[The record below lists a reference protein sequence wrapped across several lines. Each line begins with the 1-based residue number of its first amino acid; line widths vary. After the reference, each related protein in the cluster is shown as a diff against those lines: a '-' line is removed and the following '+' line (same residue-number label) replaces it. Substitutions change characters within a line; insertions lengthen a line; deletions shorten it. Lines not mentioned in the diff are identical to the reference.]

1 MAATYTWSPIDL
13 KWNPKNHLGKDQT
26 GSNLCPRYVW
36 GRNSAIFRVVKHQ
49 KWPSFTMGSS
59 FWRHCLR
66 NSDRLGAS
74 FLQICSHLSQKHA
87 EEQGTS
93 QLVVCPEKYHQKVTS
108 GTIIPVGME
117 HVTNVYQSSN
127 LIFARWCTDGYHRS
141 GHQHWTQPRITS
153 FGRLKTPKTSIAA
166 ISTNT
171 IWLVVSSL
179 PLWKIWKSLGMMKF
193 PIYIYIYMEKWK
205 MLQTFNKNDLLEI
218 QQKWWVS
225 FPSWI
230 ASVNLFE
237 ASPVNFPAI
246 KSPPGNL
253 SFTTSIHTLGH
264 GTVKR
269 WVYSNWEKK
278 YLWYISWVYIWI
290 YNQLHTIIDNWVCLK
305 LGIHPSYGY
314 FNRDNDD

>member
-141 GHQHWTQPRITS
+141 GHQHWTSQESPLLEGWKLQRPRLQQFQQTRS
-153 FGRLKTPKTSIAA
+153 GWWFQAYPYEKYESHSGWWNSQY
-166 ISTNT
+166 
-171 IWLVVSSL
+171 
-179 PLWKIWKSLGMMKF
+179 
-193 PIYIYIYMEKWK
+193 IYIYIYMEKWK

-237 ASPVNFPAI
+237 ASPVNFRQS
-246 KSPPGNL
+246 SPRLEICP
-253 SFTTSIHTLGH
+253 SPHQ
-264 GTVKR
+264 
-269 WVYSNWEKK
+269 
-278 YLWYISWVYIWI
+278 YIPWAME
-290 YNQLHTIIDNWVCLK
+290 L
-305 LGIHPSYGY
+305 
-314 FNRDNDD
+314 